1 MEPPTLRLE
10 VRFRPL
16 HVSKF
21 KTLDLQDAVKFIFPA
36 PLHATNVLALLIC
49 SRLRCES
56 LYRSKTR
63 A

>member
-1 MEPPTLRLE
+1 MEPSTLRLE
-10 VRFRPL
+10 VRLHPL

-36 PLHATNVLALLIC
+36 PLHATHVLALLIC

-56 LYRSKTR
+56 PHRSKTR